1 MGEDVRRFYEA
12 AMSGG
17 TFDGQLGE
25 DFQAALGRSF
35 GEVRREDCDWY
46 HTMDFGPGDV
56 VQGVWD
62 LRGRERSYLGF
73 VNVAEQRVL
82 EIGPATGHLTRYM
95 EKQGGDVVA
104 FDVTPGVATDII
116 PQVGHDLDAHR
127 RLNTAYAERVRNSWW
142 YGHSKFKSGSKAVYG
157 DIYSL
162 PKDLGRFDVSLLASV
177 LLHVANPFRV
187 LEQTA
192 TLTDRAVVVT
202 EPVRRIPDTEGRAVM
217 EFSPVDTTKTVVVWW
232 SLTPQ
237 AIVRMLQVLG
247 FLEFSV
253 YFHRQSHHVHHDL
266 GRPAEESLYF
276 TVVAERHKGW
286 ARRHVR
292 SAAEEQEELAVKRQW
307 APESPVKALEAELL
321 GMRSSLS
328 WRITRPA
335 RMLASLLRRFYS

>member
-1 MGEDVRRFYEA
+1 MGDDVQRFYEA

-17 TFDGQLGE
+17 TFDGQLA
-25 DFQAALGRSF
+25 DTFQSALRRSF
-35 GEVRREDCDWY
+35 AGVRREECDWY
-46 HTMDFGPGDV
+46 HTMDFGQGDV
-56 VQGVWD
+56 VRGVWD

-73 VNVAEQRVL
+73 VDVSGQRVL
-82 EIGPATGHLTRYM
+82 EIGPATGHLTHHM
-95 EKQGGDVVA
+95 EKQGGDIVA
-104 FDVTPGVATDII
+104 FDVTPGGATDII
-116 PQVGHDLDAHR
+116 PQVGHDLDAHH
-127 RLNTAYAERVRNSWW
+127 RLNIAYAERVRNSWW
-142 YGHSKFKSGSKAVYG
+142 YGHSKFESRSKAVYG
-157 DIYSL
+157 DIYAL

-192 TLTDRAVVVT
+192 TITDRAVVVT
-202 EPVRRIPDTEGRAVM
+202 EPIRRIPDSDGRAVM

-237 AIVRMLQVLG
+237 AIIRMLQVLG

-253 YFHRQSHHVHHDL
+253 HFHRQSHHVHHDL
-266 GRPAEESLYF
+266 GKPAEESLYF

-286 ARRHVR
+286 ARRQAR
-292 SAAEEQEELAVKRQW
+292 SADEEQEELLVRRQW
-307 APESPVKALEAELL
+307 APESPSAALEAELL

-335 RMLASLLRRFYS
+335 RMVGSSLRRFFS